1 VAAASLEGI
10 LWSGINLLRVWLS
23 CCQPDEVSMLH
34 MSPHSLGDSLVS
46 GSPPAEVALARLMHD
61 EVELIPQKILLSLGM
76 PMDYIYLIQRGLVS
90 LLRSMENGA
99 TVEVGRAGRNGVVGA
114 EIALGSNT
122 SRFEGV
128 VQIGGSAVRIR
139 ARMLREELAR
149 NHVLRSY
156 LLDRAQALLIQVS
169 QSAACN
175 VRHTIK
181 RRLARWILLAGDNMG
196 ADILPISHELLSTIL
211 GNRRAG
217 ITEALGELKSAGLI
231 SNDLGRIAIRDGAG
245 LEAVACECYE
255 AIQGDVRQLLTVGT
269 VPDRFETPHRLSIQ
283 PTDISPL

>member
-1 VAAASLEGI
+1 
-10 LWSGINLLRVWLS
+10 
-23 CCQPDEVSMLH
+23 MLH
-34 MSPHSLGDSLVS
+34 TSLHSLGDSLVS
-46 GSPPAEVALARLMHD
+46 VPPPVEVALARLKHD
-61 EVELIPQKILLSLGM
+61 EVELIPQQILLSEGM
-76 PMDYIYLIQRGLVS
+76 PIDYIYLIRRGLVS

-99 TVEVGRAGRNGVVGA
+99 TVEVGRVGRKGFAGA

-122 SRFEGV
+122 ARFEGV
-128 VQIGGSAVRIR
+128 VQLGGSAVRIR

-149 NHVLRSY
+149 CHVLRSY

-181 RRLARWILLAGDNMG
+181 RRLARWILMARDNVG
-196 ADILPISHELLSTIL
+196 EDVLPISHELLSTIL
-211 GNRRAG
+211 GTRRAG

-231 SNDLGRIAIRDGAG
+231 GNDLGRIAIRDGAG

-255 AIQGDVRQLLTVGT
+255 VVHGDVRQLLTVGT
-269 VPDRFETPHRLSIQ
+269 TPDRLETPHRPSI
-283 PTDISPL
+283 PPVHISPL

>member
-1 VAAASLEGI
+1 
-10 LWSGINLLRVWLS
+10 
-23 CCQPDEVSMLH
+23 MLH
-34 MSPHSLGDSLVS
+34 KSLHSLGDSLVS
-46 GSPPAEVALARLMHD
+46 VPPPAEVALARLKHD
-61 EVELIPQKILLSLGM
+61 EVELIPQQILLSEGM
-76 PMDYIYLIQRGLVS
+76 PIDYIYLIQRGLVS
-90 LLRSMENGA
+90 LLRSMQNGA
-99 TVEVGRAGRNGVVGA
+99 TVEVGRVGRKGFAGA

-122 SRFEGV
+122 SRFEAV

-139 ARMLREELAR
+139 ARTLREELAR

-181 RRLARWILLAGDNMG
+181 RRLARWILMARDNVG
-196 ADILPISHELLSTIL
+196 ADVLPISHELLSTIL
-211 GNRRAG
+211 GTRRAG

-231 SNDLGRIAIRDGAG
+231 GNDLGRIAIRDGAG

-255 AIQGDVRQLLTVGT
+255 VIQGDVRQLLIVGT
-269 VPDRFETPHRLSIQ
+269 TPDRLETPHRPSIQ
-283 PTDISPL
+283 PAVISPL